1 MTLVETAA
9 IVFLWQVTSSNL
21 LSSRKRRLTR
31 HSPGLTQPQIARKRR
46 VSERTIRARLE
57 ELPPEPPKETT
68 AADVLRLRMR
78 ANRGR
83 NTF

>member
-1 MTLVETAA
+1 
-9 IVFLWQVTSSNL
+9 
-21 LSSRKRRLTR
+21 
-31 HSPGLTQPQIARKRR
+31 